1 VTLPCCN
8 TRQGL
13 KDKPIALR
21 FLQGLKPW
29 KADLPCP
36 RNPQYRTWHEI
47 KEKVMTYYFS
57 KTVRL
62 GFDEAV
68 SRITQ
73 ALKEEGFGI
82 LTEIDVKSTLKKK
95 LDVDFRK
102 YRILGACNPPFAYK
116 ALQAEDKVGTM
127 LPCNV
132 IVQETAD
139 GEVEI
144 AAIDPIASMK
154 AIDNPGLRDIAE
166 IISQKL
172 KNIVDNV

>member
-1 VTLPCCN
+1 
-8 TRQGL
+8 
-13 KDKPIALR
+13 
-21 FLQGLKPW
+21 
-29 KADLPCP
+29 
-36 RNPQYRTWHEI
+36 
-47 KEKVMTYYFS
+47 MTYYFS
-57 KTVRL
+57 KTVRS

-68 SRITQ
+68 SKITQ

-102 YRILGACNPPFAYK
+102 YRILGACNPPYAYK

-132 IVQETAD
+132 IVQETDD

-172 KNIVDNV
+172 KTIVENV